1 MKIQFAHHLVC
12 LQHTDKQLRLH
23 LESLEMDGANE
34 CIEGFLRCEE
44 CGTIYP
50 ILQGVAIVVKDFFTY
65 AAGRSQM
72 YGRWLLDS
80 RTKEMKQFLKE
91 GGSKLSLGSVSNDR
105 YEEGGELVHPLQVD
119 SI

>member
-1 MKIQFAHHLVC
+1 M
-12 LQHTDKQLRLH
+12 
-23 LESLEMDGANE
+23 
-34 CIEGFLRCEE
+34 
-44 CGTIYP
+44 
-50 ILQGVAIVVKDFFTY
+50 

-105 YEEGGELVHPLQVD
+105 YEEGGSWFIPYRWTQYEHSVEDRLLVAPVA
-119 SI
+119 IEAK